1 MEKNKRYDIVLN
13 YIKDNKLENGTLF
26 VDLDKNNIFK
36 IGKVEFNLEERNYN
50 NAYIVAITPS
60 ILSTFNIKNY
70 SGIAKILEHNKD
82 HRNLKTSGKYK
93 HNFFYLGF
101 WKNDKNII
109 ELDISIMTFNLGYTT
124 KIALENK
131 QNSVYHIGL
140 QKCLE
145 V

>member
-13 YIKDNKLENGTLF
+13 YIKDNNLENGTLYIEE
-26 VDLDKNNIFK
+26 DKNGTFSIQK
-36 IGKVEFNLEERNYN
+36 LEFNLEEQNYN
-50 NAYIVAITPS
+50 NAYMVAITPS

-70 SGIAKILEHNKD
+70 IGIAKILEHNL
-82 HRNLKTSGKYK
+82 NYTNFKTSGKHR
-93 HNFFYLGF
+93 HNYFYLGF

-109 ELDISIMTFNLGYTT
+109 ELNIAIMTFNLGYTT
-124 KIALENK
+124 KIALENR